1 MNKNEI
7 SGDQSQLELNEV
19 LQIFPAL
26 LPPFSVISKKMN
38 TAAVPKA

>member
-26 LPPFSVISKKMN
+26 LPPFSVISKTN